1 MSLREKYDSDLRRL
15 EEAVRQMGEDVR
27 QALVQSLQSVEEKN
41 RELARQVIEGDR
53 DIDSQEREIEHL
65 CMTLLLRQQ
74 PIASDLRQVSGA
86 LKMVTDLERMGDHA
100 ADIAEVGL
108 ALKPEA
114 VFSEGLRRMAR
125 NALEMERE
133 ALEAFLARDL
143 NKADQ
148 VIKADDEQ
156 DAQFEA
162 VKQDLVIRLA
172 ADPGGADEA
181 LDLLMIAKYMERLS
195 DHAVNVAEWARFC
208 QTGLYRGEQIV

>member
-15 EEAVRQMGEDVR
+15 EEAVRRMGEEVR
-27 QALVQSLQSVEEKN
+27 QALTLSLQSVEEKN
-41 RELARQVIEGDR
+41 KELANQVIEGDR

-108 ALKPEA
+108 ALAPQA
-114 VFSEGLRRMAR
+114 ALSEGLRQMAR
-125 NALEMERE
+125 NALEMEKE
-133 ALEAFLARDL
+133 ALEAFLGRDL
-143 NKADQ
+143 KKADRVVQ
-148 VIKADDEQ
+148 ADDAQ
-156 DAQFEA
+156 DAQFDQ
-162 VKQDLVIRLA
+162 VKKELAGRLA
-172 ADPGGADEA
+172 ADPSCADET
-181 LDLLMIAKYMERLS
+181 LDILMIAKYMERLS